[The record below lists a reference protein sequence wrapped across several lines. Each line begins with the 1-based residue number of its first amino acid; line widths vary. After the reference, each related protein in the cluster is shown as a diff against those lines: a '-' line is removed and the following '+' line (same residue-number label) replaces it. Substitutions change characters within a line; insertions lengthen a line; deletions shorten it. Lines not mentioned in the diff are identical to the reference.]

1 MTCTARTGSVQTTS
15 LTYPPTTFFSTDGPG
30 GGYTVTDW
38 TAPGAPGDGWG
49 TGNVAPS
56 GTTVGA
62 VQTASEAPTQ
72 VLTYPPTTFFSTD
85 GPGGGYTVTD
95 WTAPGAPGDGWGT
108 GNVAASESNPAVLG
122 AAPTSK
128 LPLVEDIYSCNVA
141 NQPTG
146 NCGSYWVGGP
156 AETPSTALAPA
167 VAPAVVPG
175 DAQKP
180 ARPGPGHMTLTM
192 HALTL
197 GALSATISAGEKLLA
212 GHAIS
217 GEEWTKEF
225 QGSAQQHAA
234 SITPIG
240 GAMLSRA
247 FAPQV
252 EA

>member
-15 LTYPPTTFFSTDGPG
+15 LTYPPTTFFPTDGPDG
-30 GGYTVTDW
+30 GFTVTDW

-49 TGNVAPS
+49 TGS
-56 GTTVGA
+56 TTVGA

-72 VLTYPPTTFFSTD
+72 VLTYPPTTFYSTD
-85 GPGGGYTVTD
+85 GPDGGFTVTD